1 MGASV
6 TAAMVTLEVLD
17 VGLNTVTKAAMS
29 RGASHFILVVY
40 SNMLAIF
47 LLVPS
52 SFIFY
57 RTRPQLTWS
66 IVCRIFLLGLL
77 SCCGQMFHYFG
88 IENGSPA
95 LASAMID
102 LTPGFTFI
110 LAIIFRMEKL
120 ELRVQSSQAKSF
132 GTVLLIGGALIVTLY
147 KGLPITSAPSKN
159 KLINEL
165 VQLPLSNWTIG
176 GIFLAAHSVILAIY
190 YIVQAWIVRDYPAEL
205 MITLICS
212 IFVTILSSAVSLVAE
227 KNPNAWRLR
236 PDIELM
242 AIGYSAIFAVSVR
255 SVLHTWALRKKGP
268 VYVSMFK
275 PLGMVVAL
283 VFGIAFLGDTLYLG
297 SFVGAATIALGF
309 YAVIWG
315 QAKEEKMDEDH
326 TEISGFKPSSPCVP
340 LLINKSNTED
350 SRATFASG

>member
-132 GTVLLIGGALIVTLY
+132 GTVLLIGGALI
-147 KGLPITSAPSKN
+147 
-159 KLINEL
+159 LINEL